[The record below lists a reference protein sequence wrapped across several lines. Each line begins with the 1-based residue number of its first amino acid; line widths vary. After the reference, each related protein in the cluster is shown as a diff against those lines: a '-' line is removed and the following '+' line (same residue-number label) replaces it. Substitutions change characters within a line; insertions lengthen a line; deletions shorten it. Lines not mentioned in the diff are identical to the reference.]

1 MQLSYADRVYIKQQY
16 PAQKLQQ
23 GFLNSIK
30 QYYDSQDS
38 RTCRNNDNE
47 LYIYLSAMFHNTEV
61 KGSNIEVLTQYT
73 DLDNNNAYGDPTKLF
88 QALFTNKAFLRWKQN
103 SFDLN
108 VDQTMM
114 HIEDERFIWLQH
126 DTETIFKIKQTNR
139 QLEESEGNLIYIMCH
154 TRPNYHWMDEWFEAE
169 AEQLNMKNIEYKY
182 VDAMP
187 NDQFETHDIVA
198 DVFAGNKEN
207 ALADIVYAPDCDG
220 IWGKLFSGYNQG
232 IFQEALQKL
241 FQWVKDGGYLYVSK
255 LSDEAIEYL
264 KQIGFE
270 AVTHT
275 LEAVHKVTMYRRQ
288 KKPETIIEAVG
299 DNLMQKAIFNT
310 GFGLPLTSD
319 SLLINNKVHMLNN
332 KAISIDK
339 ASKYFFVTTQF
350 NESVKPFKIQINK
363 KKYYLASAV
372 VATAIVDEYGEADE
386 TYSAGGHYVAV
397 WVHKGLKKAFRLDS
411 LDPDGTKA
419 SNTRELNT
427 VDEIQEELKSAQI
440 LIYAREKYIDYDR
453 YDKEIKLLQQTRYLC
468 FLNAG
473 LNALRYIKPF
483 YEAISSN
490 VQEVPRQQADVQS
503 NLSDSQAAKDWK
515 CIGYFKVSRKE
526 TEHVQLQH
534 NTNGK
539 KMVAYKSNSG
549 MLWHMAIFNGIKYLK
564 LGSECGLYANS
575 FIIDLALQQKIC
587 TFAAN
592 NTATIIPDDKATE
605 WRASLFYRD
614 KYDGWLNTYTS
625 KQTSITTECP
635 DNSKF
640 SIFSNILDKLSNIPL
655 CGGMDPKNRFQ
666 AINKRFDWEEAE
678 DKDGKLKDTF
688 ELYKEWSQKFSNA
701 MSENFDKL
709 NDDIL
714 LYKNCNSNTIDS
726 FIHDNS
732 GYDGWSLYENV
743 QVSYDVYRTTLVE
756 KESNSGNSFYLV
768 YAKYRFLK
776 PDNIDLRS
784 TNFVIPL
791 FISDTKDS
799 YATPYPVYNNIAHVG
814 LYTCKIFEY
823 RMQIYGKKRQQDTRY
838 VFLGDSMNNM
848 WPFENSSQTNLI
860 ISDQDNLEF
869 AKGVYIKPNDT
880 VTNNFLMDL
889 FLRQVGRQVGVKAYI
904 ENALDNKADDT
915 IVNNILRPEIQKI
928 IKNKKIICHYNIDE
942 LLKIKDL
949 KRHLIVKNS
958 YLNQTVIEHYINV
971 LKHGRH
977 YKEFSVNAMDKNII
991 IFELVHVH
999 NKGALSNAMV
1009 RNHYDI
1015 LKYYFHLIKF
1025 KTSSAFNDVINIP
1038 VEDEREYG
1046 VKCSN
1051 YILQNLKTIF
1061 KRRNTNEALQNKR
1074 RFVYDQ
1080 IELKLDKLQSI
1091 LIPVGD
1097 GKAHFWLYHIW
1108 FDNSKSIGHIDCYNK
1123 NYGIGKKYI
1132 EEHAEYIKKIEE
1144 WLRNKLP
1151 TIKTWQP
1158 TQLLDVQ
1165 QGNAACGVY
1174 VCQLIREIVKAYP
1187 KKWNER
1193 VDVLRLQDKLYKRFT
1208 CTDNAN
1214 KEYIEKCREYMCVE
1228 LIENRILNYNKLN

>member
-23 GFLNSIK
+23 GFLNTIK

-38 RTCRNNDNE
+38 RTCLNNDDE

-61 KGSNIEVLTQYT
+61 KGSNIKVLTQYT

-139 QLEESEGNLIYIMCH
+139 QLEESEGNLIYVMCH

-187 NDQFETHDIVA
+187 NDHFETHDIVA
-198 DVFAGNKEN
+198 DIFAGNKEN

-220 IWGKLFSGYNQG
+220 IWGKLFSRYNQDL
-232 IFQEALQKL
+232 FKEALQKL
-241 FQWVKDGGYLYVSK
+241 FQWVKDSGYLYVSK
-255 LSDEAIEYL
+255 LSDEAIEHL

-275 LEAVHKVTMYRRQ
+275 LEGYKVTMYRRQ

-319 SLLINNKVHMLNN
+319 SLLINNKVQMLNN

-372 VATAIVDEYGEADE
+372 VATATVDEYGEADE

-503 NLSDSQAAKDWK
+503 NL
-515 CIGYFKVSRKE
+515 I
-526 TEHVQLQH
+526 
-534 NTNGK
+534 
-539 KMVAYKSNSG
+539 NS
-549 MLWHMAIFNGIKYLK
+549 
-564 LGSECGLYANS
+564 E
-575 FIIDLALQQKIC
+575 
-587 TFAAN
+587 
-592 NTATIIPDDKATE
+592 
-605 WRASLFYRD
+605 
-614 KYDGWLNTYTS
+614 
-625 KQTSITTECP
+625 
-635 DNSKF
+635 
-640 SIFSNILDKLSNIPL
+640 
-655 CGGMDPKNRFQ
+655 
-666 AINKRFDWEEAE
+666 
-678 DKDGKLKDTF
+678 
-688 ELYKEWSQKFSNA
+688 
-701 MSENFDKL
+701 
-709 NDDIL
+709 
-714 LYKNCNSNTIDS
+714 
-726 FIHDNS
+726 
-732 GYDGWSLYENV
+732 
-743 QVSYDVYRTTLVE
+743 
-756 KESNSGNSFYLV
+756 
-768 YAKYRFLK
+768 
-776 PDNIDLRS
+776 
-784 TNFVIPL
+784 
-791 FISDTKDS
+791 
-799 YATPYPVYNNIAHVG
+799 
-814 LYTCKIFEY
+814 
-823 RMQIYGKKRQQDTRY
+823 
-838 VFLGDSMNNM
+838 
-848 WPFENSSQTNLI
+848 
-860 ISDQDNLEF
+860 QDNLEF

-889 FLRQVGRQVGVKAYI
+889 YLKEVGVKAYI

-999 NKGALSNAMV
+999 NKGSLSDAMV

-1038 VEDEREYG
+1038 LEDEREYG

-1061 KRRNTNEALQNKR
+1061 KRRNTNEALLNKR

-1097 GKAHFWLYHIW
+1097 GREHFWLYHIW
-1108 FDNSKSIGHIDCYNK
+1108 FEGNPKSIGHIDCYNK
-1123 NYGIGKKYI
+1123 NYGTGQKYI

-1151 TIKTWQP
+1151 TIQTWQSK
-1158 TQLLDVQ
+1158 QLLDVQ

-1193 VDVLRLQDKLYKRFT
+1193 VNVSSLQKKLYKKFT

-1228 LIENRILNYNKLN
+1228 LIENRILNYNKLK